1 MCSVAI
7 DVLEPG
13 AFNAESE
20 YFIPLFNRISWL
32 CEQNPNRGWSI
43 KWGAQLMP
51 NRFVFQLDAMW
62 EPGRI
67 SLDGCQW
74 EWELR
79 SGYHMSF
86 SLVLHRFSSN
96 RWEPPNTGYNHWFQ
110 FFDYFRIR
118 ELSGFDET
126 LQNFIYK
133 HTVNLE
139 NVQMN
144 KKKEKGEFTRCQVSS
159 N

>member
-1 MCSVAI
+1 MLSLSI
-7 DVLEPG
+7 SYPYLI
-13 AFNAESE
+13 ESHD
-20 YFIPLFNRISWL
+20 FANKIQQGMKHQMGGCNSGRTGPN
-32 CEQNPNRGWSI
+32 QNVRTGSFS
-43 KWGAQLMP
+43 KQ
-51 NRFVFQLDAMW
+51 DAMW

-67 SLDGCQW
+67 PLDGCHW
-74 EWELR
+74 KWELR
-79 SGYHMSF
+79 SGYLMSF

-96 RWEPPNTGYNHWFQ
+96 RWEPPNAGFNHWFQ

-144 KKKEKGEFTRCQVSS
+144 KKKKKGEFTSCQVSS

>member
-1 MCSVAI
+1 MV
-7 DVLEPG
+7 
-13 AFNAESE
+13 
-20 YFIPLFNRISWL
+20 
-32 CEQNPNRGWSI
+32 
-43 KWGAQLMP
+43 
-51 NRFVFQLDAMW
+51 
-62 EPGRI
+62 
-67 SLDGCQW
+67 
-74 EWELR
+74 
-79 SGYHMSF
+79 
-86 SLVLHRFSSN
+86 
-96 RWEPPNTGYNHWFQ
+96 
-110 FFDYFRIR
+110 FRIR